1 MASPLLLD
9 RDNAVLCIIDIQE
22 RLAAAMA
29 EREGVIEAARRLV
42 LAARRLDVPIVLTE
56 QYPRGIGPTEPV
68 LVEALGE
75 AYAPIEKLH
84 FSCCHESP
92 FAGRLQELGR
102 RQVILCGME
111 AHVCLLATCL
121 DLLHDGYQVHALAD
135 GICSRDAAHKG
146 LALDQM
152 RQAGAVVTCV
162 EAAVYQLLGR
172 AGTPE
177 FKDLLPLFK

>member
-1 MASPLLLD
+1 MPSPRLLD
-9 RDNAVLCIIDIQE
+9 RDKAVLCVVDIQE

-29 EREGVIEAARRLV
+29 ERERVIEAARRMIV
-42 LAARRLDVPIVLTE
+42 SARRLNVPIVLTE

-84 FSCCHESP
+84 FSCCRENP
-92 FAGRLQELGR
+92 FAARLQEFAR
-102 RQVILCGME
+102 PQVILCGME
-111 AHVCLLATCL
+111 THVCLLATCL
-121 DLLHDGYQVHALAD
+121 DLLHDGFQVHALAD
-135 GICSRDAAHKG
+135 GICSRDASHKE
-146 LALDQM
+146 LALQQM
-152 RQAGAVVTCV
+152 RQASAVVTCV